1 MIAIPFQKMP
11 EFFAALEEMD
21 WTLIAFRENE
31 ESKADL
37 KKRMEHWQEMAKIS
51 GSHVELR

>member
-11 EFFAALEEMD
+11 EFFGALEEME
-21 WTLIAFRENE
+21 WTQIAFRENE

-51 GSHVELR
+51 GSHVDLR

>member
-51 GSHVELR
+51 GSHVDFR